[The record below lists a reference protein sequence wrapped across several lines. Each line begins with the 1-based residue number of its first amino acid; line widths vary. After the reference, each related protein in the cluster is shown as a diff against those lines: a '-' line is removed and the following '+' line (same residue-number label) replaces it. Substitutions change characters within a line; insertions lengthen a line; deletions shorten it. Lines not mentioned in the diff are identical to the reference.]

1 MVCGLHY
8 SCYRIQRVMLGI
20 DYNIEIQRI
29 GRVDVIES
37 RIPFFL
43 TLKSA
48 IYTLVHLFNGARILA
63 RSSFISQVIKDT
75 CGGSGWIEQEKHLER
90 RRHPM
95 PGHTRINHELIVCAI
110 QLLK

>member
-1 MVCGLHY
+1 MVCGLHHG
-8 SCYRIQRVMLGI
+8 CYCIQGVVLCI

-37 RIPFFL
+37 RIPSLL

-48 IYTLVHLFNGARILA
+48 IYTLVYFVNGARILA
-63 RSSFISQVIKDT
+63 RSSFISQVIEDPRGG
-75 CGGSGWIEQEKHLER
+75 CGGIEQEKDFER

-95 PGHTRINHELIVCAI
+95 PGDTRINHELVAAAI
-110 QLLK
+110 HLLK